1 MRLRAFIQTYGC
13 QMNEHDS
20 QRMAEILAA
29 EGYDITGDIE
39 EADLILVNTC
49 SVRKNP
55 ENKVYSFVGS
65 LERLKRRNPR
75 LIIGVA
81 GCVARQQGEA
91 LLKRTPLIDLV
102 FGPDNYFQLP
112 DMLASV
118 REGRRVAQTEWTVLP
133 GDDGA
138 ARGGNFIPDEWVER
152 GHVDGVSAYVAIM
165 KGCNNFCSFCIV
177 PHVRGREV
185 SRAPESI
192 LREVADLAGKGAKE
206 IWLLGQNVNSYRHG
220 DTRFPELL
228 AAVSDLPVSRIRF
241 TSPHPKDWTNDLA
254 DLMAARPNI
263 CNHLHLPFQA
273 GSNRILERMNRR
285 HTIET
290 YLDKLAYLRKAVSG
304 VEFGT
309 DLIVGFPG
317 ESEEDFQE
325 TLRVMDTVRFS
336 QVFSFK
342 YSPRPGTKAE
352 QMPDDVPRAVKEER
366 LRRVIQLQER
376 ITSKDMAAYVGTEQ
390 EVLIDGTH
398 PKREGVLRGRTG
410 GNRPVSIEN
419 SAFAIGDI
427 VRVTITSA
435 RGHWLTANLKSA
447 K

>member
-1 MRLRAFIQTYGC
+1 MTPKAFIQTYGC

-20 QRMAEILAA
+20 QRMAEILGT
-29 EGYDITGDIE
+29 EGYEITADIE
-39 EADLILVNTC
+39 QADLILVNTC

-65 LERLKRRNPR
+65 LERLKRRNPG

-91 LLKRTPLIDLV
+91 LLKRSPLLDLV

-112 DMLASV
+112 EMLASV
-118 REGRRVAQTEWTVLP
+118 RAGRRVAQTEWTVLP

-138 ARGGNFIPDEWVER
+138 TRGGNFIPDEWVER
-152 GHVDGVSAYVAIM
+152 GHVEGVSAYVAIM

-192 LREVADLAGKGAKE
+192 LREVADLASKGAKE

-228 AAVSDLPVSRIRF
+228 AAVADLPVPRIHF
-241 TSPHPKDWTNDLA
+241 TSPHPKDWSNDLT
-254 DLMAARPNI
+254 DMMAARPNI
-263 CNHLHLPFQA
+263 CKHLHLPFQA
-273 GSNRILERMNRR
+273 GSNRILEAMNRR

-290 YLDKLAYLRKAVSG
+290 YLDKLAYLRKTVPG

-317 ESEEDFQE
+317 ETEEDFQA
-325 TLRVMDTVRFS
+325 TLHVLETVRFG

-352 QMPDDVPRAVKEER
+352 QLPDDVPRAVKEER
-366 LRRVIQLQER
+366 LRRVIETQDR
-376 ITSKDMAAYVGTEQ
+376 ITAEDMAAYVGTEH
-390 EVLIDGTH
+390 EVLIDGVH
-398 PKREGVLRGRTG
+398 PKRAGVLRGRTSG
-410 GNRPVSIEN
+410 YRPVSIEN
-419 SAFAIGDI
+419 SPYAVGDI
-427 VRVTITSA
+427 VRVRITSA
-435 RGHWLTANLKSA
+435 RGHWLTANLKAA